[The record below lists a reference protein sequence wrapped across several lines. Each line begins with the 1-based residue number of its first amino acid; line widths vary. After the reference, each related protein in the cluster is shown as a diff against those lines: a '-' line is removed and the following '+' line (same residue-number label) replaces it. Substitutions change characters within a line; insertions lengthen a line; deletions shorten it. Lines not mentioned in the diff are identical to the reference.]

1 VCNDRGFVPQPGK
14 TVSKTQYSLSFLL
27 LALVCL
33 LGQPLWGQVSGR
45 FLGTVTDAGE
55 AAVPGATV
63 TLRNADTGLERETKT
78 NGSGYYELLALPAAE
93 GYAITAEAPG
103 FEKTEQTGLKLL
115 LNQEFRVNLKLQVGK
130 VAATVE
136 VLGSPVQVET
146 DSTQLGQVIE
156 DKAIEALPLNGR
168 SYIDLLGLQTGVV
181 PSSNPSPFQP
191 SQPASGFLGEGELS
205 VNGQRE
211 NANGFLVNGAP
222 VEDTGSNGAGVIPVL
237 DSIQEFRLLTNSFDA
252 EFGGF
257 SGAIVSVITKSGSN
271 QFHGA
276 AFEFLRNESLDAKN
290 FFDSSRGAFQRNQYG
305 GALGGPVIKNHLF
318 FYGDFQG
325 TRQNRGLS
333 TGTVLVPSAA
343 QRSGDLSSLA
353 NVLTGSVRGDDAPGH
368 FADYL
373 STKLGYPVTAG
384 EPYYTPG
391 CGTVADAQAGTC
403 VFPNAQIP
411 QTIWSS
417 AAAGVLKFFPAPNSG
432 GNGQFPAYT
441 SSSEVQNIT
450 DNKWALR
457 IDTTL
462 KGNNSLS
469 FYYHYDGALIKSPLG
484 AGNVF
489 GSSDNVPGFA
499 YTEPSLAQLLVISDT
514 KVISSTMVNE
524 AHLSWHR
531 IAFPG
536 AKPTEGLGNVSS
548 FGFTE
553 GGLGLIPARPNIE
566 GLPSVILNQL
576 GITVGSAITDGS
588 YQNNYQALEG
598 FSWVL
603 GKHTVKVGG
612 SYTYHQWNRRGGPAP
627 NGLFVYNGN
636 ETGSDF
642 ADFLLGAPDTFN
654 QSSAQTLDARS
665 KGGSIYAQDN
675 FRAFSNLTINYG
687 LRWEFSNPWYDAQ
700 NKIQG
705 FVPGQQSTVFAD
717 SPTGWLFPHDKGVP
731 RTLGPTRYNN
741 FAPRLGIAY
750 SPAPES
756 GFMKKILGDAGQTSI
771 RAATGLFYTTLDTT
785 SLDFETGDAPFGF
798 YYVSP
803 SLVYMDLPFK
813 GRSSGVDPGQRFPF
827 VAPPLSGSQ
836 TYSFKPFLPIAY
848 SPAFKNTNVLPYAI
862 DFNMTVQ
869 RQLGESTILSLGYV
883 GTVGRRLFDILE
895 FNAGNPQKCLQ
906 IAQLFTDAG
915 QSAGGCGP
923 SGEDSIYNVN
933 GQTFNGTRPYS
944 CTSCRYLSSGELD
957 FGDNPY
963 STTIGSSSYNS
974 LQVSVD
980 KRVGP
985 LRFLGAYTWSKSLDN
1000 ASGFTESVNPYN
1012 PGLSRGLSVFDITNN
1027 FVVSYFYSLPFDHW
1041 LSSRSGVAYRAL
1053 TGWQINGITR
1063 LTTGF
1068 PVTLQETDDRSLC
1081 GCDGQGLHS
1090 LDLPNYNGG
1099 GIHRFNP
1106 RKTASNQ
1113 YIDISVFSQMDLGV
1127 PGNANR
1133 RFFHGPGID
1142 NTDMGLQK
1150 NTPVTERTSFQ
1161 FRAEFF
1167 NIFNHAQFYN
1177 PVGNFIASNFGQITS
1192 ARDPRI
1198 GQVSF
1203 KFLF

>member
-1 VCNDRGFVPQPGK
+1 MCRHRKLFRLQLK
-14 TVSKTQYSLSFLL
+14 STQIL
-27 LALVCL
+27 LAALVL
-33 LGQPLWGQVSGR
+33 LTALSAPGQVSGR
-45 FLGTVTDAGE
+45 FLGTVTDTGE
-55 AAVPGATV
+55 AAVPNSTI
-63 TLRNADTGLERETKT
+63 TLRNTGTGLVRTTTT
-78 NGSGYYELLALPAAE
+78 NQSGYFELLALPAAE
-93 GYAITAEAPG
+93 GYAITAEASG

-115 LNQEFRVNLKLQVGK
+115 VNQEFRINFKLQVGK
-130 VAATVE
+130 VAATVT
-136 VLGSPVQVET
+136 VSGTPVEVET

-156 DKAIEALPLNGR
+156 DKTIQALPLNGR
-168 SYIDLLGLQTGVV
+168 SYIDLLGLQTGVT
-181 PSSNPSPFQP
+181 PTSNPSPFQP

-222 VEDTGSNGAGVIPVL
+222 VEDVGSNGAGVIPVL

-257 SGAIVSVITKSGSN
+257 SGAIVSVVTKSGTN
-271 QFHGA
+271 KFHGN

-290 FFDSSRGAFQRNQYG
+290 YFDSTRGNFQRNQYG
-305 GALGGPVIKNHLF
+305 GSVGGPVLKNHLF
-318 FYGDFQG
+318 FFGDYQG

-343 QRSGDLSSLA
+343 QRSGDLSSIA
-353 NVLTGSVRGDDAPGH
+353 GILTGSVRGDAAPGH

-373 STKLGYPVTAG
+373 STTLGYPVSPG
-384 EPYYTPG
+384 EPYYVPG
-391 CGTVADAQAGTC
+391 CGTVANAQAGVC

-411 QTIWSS
+411 QAAFSSS
-417 AAAGVLKFFPAPNSG
+417 AVGVLKFFPAPTNNT
-432 GNGQFPAYT
+432 GNGQYPSYT

-457 IDTTL
+457 IDSAL
-462 KGNNSLS
+462 KGNNDLS

-484 AGNVF
+484 APNVF
-489 GSSDNVPGFA
+489 GSADNVPGFA
-499 YTEPSLAQLLVISDT
+499 YTEPSLAQLFVISDT
-514 KVISSTMVNE
+514 KVISSTKVNE

-536 AKPTEGLGNVSS
+536 PKPSGGLGKVSS

-553 GGLGLIPARPNIE
+553 GGLGLLPSRPNIE

-576 GITVGSAITDGS
+576 GLTVGSAITDGS

-603 GKHTVKVGG
+603 GKHTLKVGG
-612 SYTYHQWNRRGGPAP
+612 SFTYHQWNRRGGPAP

-654 QSSAQTLDARS
+654 QSSAQQLDARS

-675 FRAFSNLTINYG
+675 WRALPNLTVNFG
-687 LRWEFSNPWYDAQ
+687 LRWEFSEPWYDAQ

-705 FVPGQQSTVFAD
+705 FVPGQQSTVFGD
-717 SPTGWLFPHDKGVP
+717 SPTGWLFPHDAGVP
-731 RTLGPTRYNN
+731 RTLANTRWNN

-756 GFMKKILGDAGQTSI
+756 SFMKKILGDAGQTSI
-771 RAATGLFYTTLDTT
+771 RAATGVFYTTLDTT
-785 SLDFETGDAPFGF
+785 GANFETGDAPFGF

-803 SLVYMDLPFK
+803 SLVYTDLPFK

-827 VAPPLSGSQ
+827 VAPPLSGSP
-836 TYSFKPFLPIAY
+836 TYSFKAFLPIAY

-862 DFNMTVQ
+862 DFNMTIQ
-869 RQLGESTILSLGYV
+869 RQLGKSTILTVGYV
-883 GTVGRRLFDILE
+883 GTVGRHLFDILE
-895 FNAGNPQKCLQ
+895 FNGGNPQKCLQ
-906 IAQLFTDAG
+906 IAAIYAAAG
-915 QSAGGCGP
+915 QASSGCGP
-923 SGEDSIYNVN
+923 SGEDTIYSIN

-944 CTSCRYLSSGELD
+944 VTSGRYLSSGELD
-957 FGDNPY
+957 FSDNPY
-963 STTIGSSSYNS
+963 SATIGTASYNS
-974 LQVSVD
+974 LQMSVD

-985 LRFLGAYTWSKSLDN
+985 QRFLAAYTWSKSLDN
-1000 ASGFTESVNPYN
+1000 ASGFTESVNFYN
-1012 PGLSRGLSVFDITNN
+1012 PGLSRGLSVFDVTDN
-1027 FVVSYFYSLPFDHW
+1027 FVVSYFYSLPFAHW
-1041 LSSRSGVAYRAL
+1041 LSSNSGFAYRAL
-1053 TGWQINGITR
+1053 SGWQFNGITR
-1063 LTTGF
+1063 LTTGL

-1090 LDLPNYNGG
+1090 LDLPNYNGA

-1106 RKTASNQ
+1106 RSSDGNQ
-1113 YIDISVFSQMDLGV
+1113 YFDASVFSQMDLGV

-1142 NTDMGLQK
+1142 NTDLGLQK
-1150 NTPVTERTSFQ
+1150 NTRITEGTSVEV
-1161 FRAEFF
+1161 RGEFF
-1167 NIFNHAQFYN
+1167 NIFNHAQFLN
-1177 PVGNFIASNFGQITS
+1177 PVGNYIASNFGQVTA

-1198 GQVSF
+1198 GQVSV
-1203 KFLF
+1203 KFIF